1 VILKR
6 YKKFYIFAANFI
18 MNYINY
24 LIMKKLGIII
34 LSLFV
39 ITSFGCNNLKG
50 NQETMHVSIE
60 GADGNE
66 ETQATESEAEPEYLT
81 YETFLEKVWNF
92 EKNPQEWVYEG
103 DEPCVIDFYADWCR
117 PCKMVAPIMEDL
129 AKKYDGKVKIYKI
142 NTDKERKLAQVFQIR
157 SIPAV
162 LFAPME
168 GRPMMQVGAMQ
179 KDQYIKVIEEN
190 LLKESK

>member
-1 VILKR
+1 MNNLK
-6 YKKFYIFAANFI
+6 
-18 MNYINY
+18 
-24 LIMKKLGIII
+24 III
-34 LSLFV
+34 FSLLLV
-39 ITSFGCNNLKG
+39 ISFGCNNLKG
-50 NQETMHVSIE
+50 NQETMHISVE
-60 GADGNE
+60 GADGHKAV
-66 ETQATESEAEPEYLT
+66 QATESEAEPEYLT

-92 EKNPQEWVYEG
+92 EKNPQEWIYEG
-103 DEPCVIDFYADWCR
+103 DVPCVIDFYADWCR

-162 LFAPME
+162 LFAPKE

-190 LLKESK
+190 LLK